1 MVNYE
6 NKLNGSLVQ
15 SLESKSKRHLENRC
29 EGNQKGV
36 SKQAKSYRVEKYLID
51 KVNVL
56 YLDDD
61 KDLLDSYES
70 IHRFDFNIFATN
82 SAAEA
87 REIIETNDI
96 HIIIADQQMPDITG
110 LDFFSSIIDK
120 HPNPIR
126 ILLTGYSDV
135 SSMIRAV
142 DSNIIYRHMSKPFTP
157 EEMKLM
163 IKNATEVY
171 FLRKEKRKLPG
182 DITLTD

>member
-1 MVNYE
+1 MENYE
-6 NKLNGSLVQ
+6 NKVNSSLG
-15 SLESKSKRHLENRC
+15 ESFETNTKKHMEIRY
-29 EGNQKGV
+29 EGNQTV
-36 SKQAKSYRVEKYLID
+36 SKSGENYRVEKEL
-51 KVNVL
+51 NVL

-87 REIIETNDI
+87 TEIIKTNTI

-110 LDFFSSIIDK
+110 LDFFSSIIEK

-163 IKNATEVY
+163 IKNAAEVY
-171 FLRKEKRKLPG
+171 FLRKEKRKSLD
-182 DITLTD
+182 DIPLTD

>member
-6 NKLNGSLVQ
+6 TKVNSSLGE
-15 SLESKSKRHLENRC
+15 SLDKNSKKHLGIRY
-29 EGNQKGV
+29 EGNQSV
-36 SKQAKSYRVEKYLID
+36 SKPGENYPVEKDLI
-51 KVNVL
+51 KELNVL

-87 REIIETNDI
+87 TEIIKTNTI
-96 HIIIADQQMPDITG
+96 HIIIAYQQMPDITG
-110 LDFFSSIIDK
+110 LDFFSSIIEK

-135 SSMIRAV
+135 SSMIRAI

-163 IKNATEVY
+163 IKNAAEVY
-171 FLRKEKRKLPG
+171 FLRKEKRKPLD
-182 DITLTD
+182 DIPLTD